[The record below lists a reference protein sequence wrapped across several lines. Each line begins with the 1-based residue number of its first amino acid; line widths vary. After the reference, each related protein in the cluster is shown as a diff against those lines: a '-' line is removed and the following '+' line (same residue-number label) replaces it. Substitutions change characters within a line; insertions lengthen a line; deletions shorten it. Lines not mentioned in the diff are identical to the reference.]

1 METSRA
7 SSETKGRVSLHPG
20 RLPIALFLAALILT
34 PGCSP
39 STDRTDRLFS
49 AVPTRYYESVEIS
62 DIEAAQRLLGIAP
75 VDHLSPLRD
84 KLDFFSNIGRFT
96 FSMAELSY
104 LLGEEAPLGFDPG
117 DFRARSLA
125 RTESFAVT
133 VVLGDFDRDRIVENL
148 SHAGFEGTE
157 HRGHVVYSLPWSEA
171 IGMGGLPL
179 SFSNLVFLDRDLIAH
194 APTERLLMD
203 YLDRLEI
210 RTLAEDEDIATITD
224 RVERDG
230 AYTALFIGSSIT
242 MTSMYDEAERLFI
255 REPEDWGLPE
265 YRLHPY
271 TYYAFAVRPRKTG
284 NDTIQDITLILYYQ
298 DETSPAEDRELLF
311 RGLTEG
317 ISVSRNAPFC
327 ELFSVEEVDVTG
339 RMLTARL
346 FSIDD
351 FDIEVLIRL
360 ADLPFLV
367 Y

>member
-1 METSRA
+1 MEKSCV
-7 SSETKGRVSLHPG
+7 SSESVPLGPFGFSIFL
-20 RLPIALFLAALILT
+20 ALAALILIS
-34 PGCSP
+34 GCSP
-39 STDRTDRLFS
+39 SPDRTDRLFS
-49 AVPTRYYESVEIS
+49 AVPTRYYKSVEIS
-62 DIEAAQRLLGIAP
+62 DIETAERLMGLSP
-75 VDHLSPLRD
+75 VDHLSPLED
-84 KLDFFSNIGRFT
+84 KLDFFSKIGRFT

-133 VVLGDFDRDRIVENL
+133 VVLGDFNRTEIVENL
-148 SHAGFEGTE
+148 THAGFESTE

-171 IGMGGLPL
+171 ITMGGLPL

-194 APTERLLMD
+194 APTQRLLMD
-203 YLDRLEI
+203 YLDRLAI
-210 RTLAEDEDIATITD
+210 RTLAEDEDIAAIIK
-224 RVERDG
+224 RVESDG

-242 MTSMYDEAERLFI
+242 MTSMYDEEERLFI
-255 REPEDWGLPE
+255 REPEDWGFPE

-271 TYYAFAVRPRKTG
+271 TYYTFAVRPKKTDG
-284 NDTIQDITLILYYQ
+284 DMIQDITLILYYQ
-298 DETSPAEDRELLF
+298 DETSPTEDREILT

-317 ISVSRNAPFC
+317 MSVSRQAPFR

-346 FSIDD
+346 LSIND